1 MNKVNPKQS
10 IRLKQ
15 ISRLISRQK
24 TEDED
29 VITSTCVSIVII
41 LIVIFLTGLAM
52 LVSGAVVV
60 GSCSSWLPT
69 WLVVEGSSLL
79 AVCLVI
85 FCSHSQTRLLS
96 LLARLIFV
104 LLILV
109 NIWCSFGTDSHIKCI
124 TKTETTKSNVRHIL
138 DG

>member
-60 GSCSSWLPT
+60 GTCSSWLPT
-69 WLVVEGSSLL
+69 WLVVEGASLL

-109 NIWCSFGTDSHIKCI
+109 NIWCSVGTDSHIKCI

>member
-52 LVSGAVVV
+52 LVSGGSVVRT
-60 GSCSSWLPT
+60 CPT
-69 WLVVEGSSLL
+69 WLPVWLLVEGTSLL
-79 AVCLVI
+79 GVCLVM
-85 FCSHSQTRLLS
+85 FCGHSQIGIIS
-96 LLARLIFV
+96 LLARIIFV

-109 NIWCSFGTDSHIKCI
+109 NIWCSIGSTIQ
-124 TKTETTKSNVRHIL
+124 
-138 DG
+138 